1 MNFYNV
7 RALLLQRVGPPS
19 EDGFEEWY
27 RHPNW
32 GPCSMCGSESGGPA
46 VVAEV
51 ALCSVFALS
60 AGLLG
65 VPVLCLSDDIF
76 DVELVSTRGTE
87 SIIAAV
93 SATA

>member
-19 EDGFEEWY
+19 EDVFEEWY

-51 ALCSVFALS
+51 ALDVPGALWPHVQP
-60 AGLLG
+60 LKEIKM
-65 VPVLCLSDDIF
+65 P
-76 DVELVSTRGTE
+76 
-87 SIIAAV
+87 
-93 SATA
+93 TAEVNM